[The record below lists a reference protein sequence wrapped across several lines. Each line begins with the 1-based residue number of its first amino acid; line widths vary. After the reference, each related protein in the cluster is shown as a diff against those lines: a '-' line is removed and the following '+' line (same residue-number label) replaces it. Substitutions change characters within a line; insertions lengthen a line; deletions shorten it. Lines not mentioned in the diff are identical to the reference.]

1 MFDAAT
7 LRALNTLYGFVKDGE
22 LLCVP
27 CGSQPAPEARGTALM
42 GVDLFN
48 AGQDI
53 EDVECSECGA
63 EVDGSGPECCP
74 GATFRERFVCSEC
87 GRSLKE
93 EAES

>member
-27 CGSQPAPEARGTALM
+27 CGSGPEPEKRGRALL

-48 AGQDI
+48 AGQSI
-53 EDVECSECGA
+53 EDVECENCGESVSEG
-63 EVDGSGPECCP
+63 EVCCTNVP
-74 GATFRERFVCSEC
+74 TRARFVCSEC